1 MSLRSVSFSSNKF
14 WTGAARASCLWSFS
28 NAMVEAHFIRHGR
41 ALHRYQQANLES
53 KCRPG
58 TFYMR
63 KNTTISPR
71 SAGAA
76 YKFTINFLLRRVT
89 RVLWGVSHMTQHRL
103 YLQCSLVNIWLSSSF
118 ETSRRFPR
126 GAFSLA
132 KRNGIRQGKAAS
144 HVNSHWLVNLRRI
157 VPEKTQ
163 WKWIWG
169 MRQDS
174 CDARFSW
181 KKIRNP
187 RAVARV
193 SYEFTVTRNAR
204 RILPEKTQGIR
215 GRWCSAHFSLK
226 NTTISPGW
234 AGVTCKFTV
243 EMKARRILHEKT
255 QRFLRGRREWHVN
268 LQSKWKPGAFY
279 TRKHNDFSAVGGGP
293 RRGCILIRNRD

>member
-1 MSLRSVSFSSNKF
+1 
-14 WTGAARASCLWSFS
+14 
-28 NAMVEAHFIRHGR
+28 
-41 ALHRYQQANLES
+41 
-53 KCRPG
+53 
-58 TFYMR
+58 MR

-187 RAVARV
+187 RAVCSRV
-193 SYEFTVTRNAR
+193 VWIYSHKERKTHFTWENTRN
-204 RILPEKTQGIR
+204 QG
-215 GRWCSAHFSLK
+215 GL
-226 NTTISPGW
+226 
-234 AGVTCKFTV
+234 V
-243 EMKARRILHEKT
+243 
-255 QRFLRGRREWHVN
+255 QR
-268 LQSKWKPGAFY
+268 AFFIE
-279 TRKHNDFSAVGGGP
+279 KHNDFSGVGGS
-293 RRGCILIRNRD
+293 DM